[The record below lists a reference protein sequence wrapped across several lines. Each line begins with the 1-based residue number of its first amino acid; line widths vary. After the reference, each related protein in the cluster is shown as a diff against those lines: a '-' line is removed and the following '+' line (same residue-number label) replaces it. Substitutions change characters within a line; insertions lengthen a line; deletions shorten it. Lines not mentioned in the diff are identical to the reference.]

1 MCDVDSIN
9 ETLKS
14 EFPSLVEEY
23 SDLEPFPKLV
33 AELEM
38 AIGNYSSSVR
48 NIKAGKCALVQYV
61 CVWVCG
67 RECILSHCSLVLFT

>member
-23 SDLEPFPKLV
+23 SDLEPFPNLV

-48 NIKAGKCALVQYV
+48 NIKAGKCETVLLYSMSV
-61 CVWVCG
+61 CACVEENAFCLTV
-67 RECILSHCSLVLFT
+67 H